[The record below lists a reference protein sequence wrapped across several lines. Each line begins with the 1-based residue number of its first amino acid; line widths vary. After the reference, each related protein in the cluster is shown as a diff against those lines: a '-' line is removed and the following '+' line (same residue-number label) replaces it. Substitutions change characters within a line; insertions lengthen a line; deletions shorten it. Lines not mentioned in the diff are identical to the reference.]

1 MSACE
6 QPGLMSV
13 ETALGI
19 LLKRVPS
26 PPQMETIALSQALGR
41 VLAEDVV
48 SSVDVP
54 PADNSA
60 MDGYCAR
67 LTDIQPG
74 KVLPV
79 SQRIPAGAVATPL
92 QPGTAARIFTGAEL
106 PENADVVIM
115 QENAEQTG
123 DGILIH
129 ESPSLRQHIRPQGQ
143 DIQTGSVILTQ
154 GSRIRPQDM
163 GLLASVGVNEIKAY
177 RPLKV
182 AIFSTGDEIVE
193 PGQHLEKG
201 QIYNS
206 NRFTLIGMIQHFGWE
221 VLDLGIIADDLEAT
235 KIALQQATQ
244 ADLIVTSGGVS
255 VGEEDHVKHALD
267 ALGEVQ
273 LWKLAIKPGKPFTFG
288 HVQGTPFMGLPG
300 NPAAVL
306 MTFSILCRPWLLKAQ
321 GAANLD
327 VLTVQAKARF
337 SIRKP
342 AVRQQYMQA
351 QLTLDESGQ
360 QASLYPNQSSGV
372 LSSASWANA
381 VVVVPPN
388 TVVAEGDSVN
398 VIPFNSIFN

>member
-19 LLKRVPS
+19 LLERVPS

-115 QENAEQTG
+115 QENTEQSG

-193 PGQHLEKG
+193 PGQPLEKG

-206 NRFTLIGMIQHFGWE
+206 NRFTLIGMIRHFGWE

-235 KIALQQATQ
+235 KAALQQATQ

-300 NPAAVL
+300 NPAAV
-306 MTFSILCRPWLLKAQ
+306 FSHFASGLTAKQLKDLKA
-321 GAANLD
+321 ALD
-327 VLTVQAKARF
+327 K
-337 SIRKP
+337 
-342 AVRQQYMQA
+342 
-351 QLTLDESGQ
+351 
-360 QASLYPNQSSGV
+360 
-372 LSSASWANA
+372 
-381 VVVVPPN
+381 
-388 TVVAEGDSVN
+388 
-398 VIPFNSIFN
+398 